1 MANAAVGKSWAGH
14 ATGILTGLA
23 AGGTFLLGALD
34 LAGAPVLAPSSLSD
48 QARLGVDV
56 GTMLTG
62 FAGAALTALPVRKW
76 IARFLPIDPESP
88 VHAVAMTLAVILF
101 GTQVS
106 SIAFTDVLAA
116 NATQPP
122 LTVADL
128 VLNEVPFLV
137 LALAGVGLF
146 SRRRAPDA
154 ARRLGWVRPAWWHV
168 VLALACAGAFFAF
181 GQEMGVLGHALT
193 PSVSSRVDAT
203 TQHVFGGLGT
213 PAGVLVLALAPGICE
228 ETLFRGALQPR
239 IGLLAAALLF
249 TSIHTEYGLSFDTL
263 SVFVIAIGLGV
274 LRRTTNTTT
283 SSVCHVTY
291 NLLAGI
297 SVTGTLLLAGGAVE
311 LVLAGV
317 AAYAIWTVRRRRQT
331 VDPAP

>member
-34 LAGAPVLAPSSLSD
+34 LAGAPVLAPSGLGE
-48 QARLGVDV
+48 QARLAVDA
-56 GTMLTG
+56 GTMVTG
-62 FAGAALTALPVRKW
+62 FAGAGLTALPVRRRL
-76 IARFLPIDPESP
+76 ARFVPIDPESP

-106 SIAFTDVLAA
+106 SIAFTDVLAS
-116 NATQPP
+116 NASQPP

-128 VLNEVPFLV
+128 VLNEAPFLI

-154 ARRLGWVRPAWWHV
+154 ARRLGLVRPAWWHV

-181 GQEMGVLGHALT
+181 GQEMGNLGHALT
-193 PSVSSRVDAT
+193 PSVSNRVDAT
-203 TQHVFGGLGT
+203 TQHVFGGLSN
-213 PAGVLVLALAPGICE
+213 PAGILVLALAPGICE

-239 IGLLAAALLF
+239 LGILAAALLF

-283 SSVCHVTY
+283 SALCHVAY

-297 SVTGTLLLAGGAVE
+297 SVTAAMLWAGGGVE

-317 AAYAIWTVRRRRQT
+317 AGYAIWAVRRRQAAGT
-331 VDPAP
+331 TS

>member
-48 QARLGVDV
+48 QARLAVDA
-56 GTMLTG
+56 GTMVTG
-62 FAGAALTALPVRKW
+62 FAGAAMTALPVRRW
-76 IARFLPIDPESP
+76 IARFVPIDPESP
-88 VHAVAMTLAVILF
+88 VHALAMTLAVILF

-116 NATQPP
+116 NTTQPP

-128 VLNEVPFLV
+128 VLNEVPFLI

-146 SRRRAPDA
+146 GRRNASDA
-154 ARRLGWVRPAWWHV
+154 ARRLGLVRPAWWHV

-181 GQEMGVLGHALT
+181 GQGMGVLGHALT
-193 PSVSSRVDAT
+193 PAIANRVDAT
-203 TQHVFGGLGT
+203 AQHVFGGLSG
-213 PAGVLVLALAPGICE
+213 PAGILVLALAPGICE

-239 IGLLAAALLF
+239 IGILASALLF
-249 TSIHTEYGLSFDTL
+249 ASIHTEYGLSFDTL
-263 SVFVIAIGLGV
+263 SVFVIAIGLGL
-274 LRRTTNTTT
+274 LRKTTNTTT
-283 SSVCHVTY
+283 SSICHVTY
-291 NLLAGI
+291 NLLVGI
-297 SVTGTLLLAGGAVE
+297 SATTAMLWAGGAVE
-311 LVLAGV
+311 IVLACV
-317 AAYAIWTVRRRRQT
+317 AGYAILAVRRRQAAGPT
-331 VDPAP
+331 S